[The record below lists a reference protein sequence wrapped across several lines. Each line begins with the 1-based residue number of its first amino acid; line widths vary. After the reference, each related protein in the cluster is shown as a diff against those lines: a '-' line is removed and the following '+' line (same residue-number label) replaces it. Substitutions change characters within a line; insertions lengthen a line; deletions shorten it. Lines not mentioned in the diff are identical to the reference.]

1 LRIVLHREIPE
12 DQTLRDR
19 WDELVEQME
28 RPEVFYTYEWA
39 LAASCAY
46 RDSITPLL
54 VLGYEGAALAGVI
67 ALATDKAQKRAFFLA
82 GATADYCDFVSSPEL
97 LSEFVNAVFA
107 ELRKLN
113 LRMIVFANLPADSAT
128 SDALGRAASDHGY
141 SSFRRPG
148 YECERIEFASPQ
160 QRALVKQSVQRKQL
174 RYNLKAMVK
183 IAPVAVSHSRSWDD
197 VANTLPG
204 FVKAHIARFL
214 ATGRISNLVRPERR
228 VFLSELARLCSRRG
242 WIVHSRL
249 MIGERPAAWNYGF
262 QFAGSW
268 FWYQPTFQ
276 SDLKQYSPGFCLLS
290 KIVEEACD
298 TPGMNLVDL
307 GLGSENYKE
316 RLATGTRQTVHI
328 TATTSRMVWAKE
340 VVRYHLAGV
349 IKSMPRLENAIR
361 STLNQVSLLRKR
373 FHNGGP
379 VGLLRSS
386 WRWCRKALFGQS
398 EMFFFEWR
406 EGISSVVSPDSDSLS
421 IEPLDLNLLAIAAM
435 NYFDD
440 PETLTY
446 LLRAAKQ
453 LISVELQG
461 FALLRSD
468 GVPVH
473 FCWATRFEGF
483 RVKELNHI
491 LEAPSLD
498 SVLLFDCWTPPSVR
512 GRRYGSMAI
521 SYVAARLR
529 DSGKTPWIFSAAAN
543 TPFTRGAEKS
553 AFTLRFSLTRKRR
566 IFLGKVIQSKSL
578 INAPTPVDVSSAA

>member
-1 LRIVLHREIPE
+1 
-12 DQTLRDR
+12 
-19 WDELVEQME
+19 M
-28 RPEVFYTYEWA
+28 
-39 LAASCAY
+39 
-46 RDSITPLL
+46 
-54 VLGYEGAALAGVI
+54 LG
-67 ALATDKAQKRAFFLA
+67 D
-82 GATADYCDFVSSPEL
+82 
-97 LSEFVNAVFA
+97 
-107 ELRKLN
+107 
-113 LRMIVFANLPADSAT
+113 
-128 SDALGRAASDHGY
+128 
-141 SSFRRPG
+141 
-148 YECERIEFASPQ
+148 
-160 QRALVKQSVQRKQL
+160 
-174 RYNLKAMVK
+174 
-183 IAPVAVSHSRSWDD
+183 
-197 VANTLPG
+197 
-204 FVKAHIARFL
+204 
-214 ATGRISNLVRPERR
+214 
-228 VFLSELARLCSRRG
+228 
-242 WIVHSRL
+242 
-249 MIGERPAAWNYGF
+249 RPAAWNYGF

-276 SDLKQYSPGFCLLS
+276 SDLQQYSPGFCLLS

-316 RLATGTRQTVHI
+316 RLATGARQTVHI
-328 TATTSRMVWAKE
+328 TATTSRKAWAKA
-340 VVRYHLAGV
+340 VVRYHSAGV
-349 IKSMPRLENAIR
+349 IKSMPRLEGAIR

-373 FHNGGP
+373 LHNAGP
-379 VGLLRSS
+379 VALLRSS
-386 WRWCRKALFGQS
+386 WRRCRKALFGQS

-483 RVKELNHI
+483 RVKELNHV

-512 GRRYGSMAI
+512 GRRYGSVAI

-553 AFTLRFSLTRKRR
+553 AFTLCFSLIRKRR
-566 IFLGKVIQSKSL
+566 MFLGKVIQSKSL